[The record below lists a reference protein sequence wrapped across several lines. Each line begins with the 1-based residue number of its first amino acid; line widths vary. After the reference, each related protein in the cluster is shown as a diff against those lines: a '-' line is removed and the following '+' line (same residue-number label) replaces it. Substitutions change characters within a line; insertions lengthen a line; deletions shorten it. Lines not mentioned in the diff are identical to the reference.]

1 VLRDLT
7 NGHRTLRNWF
17 AMRRL
22 RRQIRKAPAFAIDA
36 LPEDTVGRIVGPV
49 QPANETLAAPI
60 SGRPCVLWVLE
71 IIENLGEDWP
81 SMRILHRQHGVP
93 FVVEENGAR
102 AVIDPTSAIVSLV
115 FDRSNMSSG
124 PDGADMLQK
133 RVLKEYLGH
142 RDFTHTVDLSYHE
155 AIVEVGEKVAVVGS
169 GTREPDPHAQSAAY
183 RDGGRTRLRLTSS
196 EKYPL
201 SITDD
206 PRCM

>member
-1 VLRDLT
+1 MLRDLT

-22 RRQIRKAPAFAIDA
+22 RRRFKKAAAFSIDA
-36 LPEDTVGRIVGPV
+36 LPEDTLGRITALAQPLGDTLMAPV
-49 QPANETLAAPI
+49 

-71 IIENLGEDWP
+71 VIENLGEDWP
-81 SMRILHRQHGVP
+81 SLRILRAQRGVP
-93 FVVEENGAR
+93 FVLEEDGAR
-102 AVIDPTSAIVSLV
+102 AIVEPESAVASLV
-115 FDRSNMSSG
+115 FDHTSQSY
-124 PDGADMLQK
+124 GARADELQK
-133 RVLKEYLGH
+133 RVLSEYLAH
-142 RDFTHTVDLSYHE
+142 RDFTHTVDLAFHE
-155 AIVEVGEKVAVVGS
+155 AIIEVGEKVSVVGS
-169 GTREPDPHAQSAAY
+169 GTREPDPHAASAAY